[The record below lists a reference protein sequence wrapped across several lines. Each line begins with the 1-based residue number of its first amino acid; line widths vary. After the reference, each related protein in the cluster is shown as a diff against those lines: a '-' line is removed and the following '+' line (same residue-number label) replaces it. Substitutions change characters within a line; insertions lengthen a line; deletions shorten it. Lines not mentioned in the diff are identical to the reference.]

1 LSAASGIPVT
11 PDGALLPG
19 NADTGNTESAVRALE
34 GRLEVGDDAIHSALE
49 KAKSAQF
56 ADTDVYKR
64 VFLLAER
71 PGHPV
76 PRALI
81 PRIKL
86 QGPKISR
93 NLTTDWYAHR
103 VDGRFQQ
110 CLKK

>member
-1 LSAASGIPVT
+1 MGS
-11 PDGALLPG
+11 
-19 NADTGNTESAVRALE
+19 TESAVRAIE
-34 GRLEVGDDAIHSALE
+34 GRLEVTDDAIHGALE
-49 KAKSAQF
+49 KGKNPHF
-56 ADTDVYKR
+56 EDTAVYKR
-64 VFLLAER
+64 VFMLAEQR

-76 PRALI
+76 PRALV

-110 CLKK
+110 CLKN